1 MPLIE
6 SDPKG
11 KKVSLTIEVDRKTNA
26 MLKKYTRFSGAD
38 TEKIV
43 AGALRRLFD
52 QDEEF
57 GPWLEK
63 HGNSGKE
70 PPSPGAP
77 AHTSSRTQDTE

>member
-11 KKVSLTIEVDRKTNA
+11 KKVSLTIELDRKTNA
-26 MLKKYTRFSGAD
+26 MLKKYTRFSRAD

-57 GPWLEK
+57 GPWLKK
-63 HGNSGKE
+63 HGNTGKE

-77 AHTSSRTQDTE
+77 AHHSSGAQDAE

>member
-11 KKVSLTIEVDRKTNA
+11 KKVSLTIELDRKTKA

-57 GPWLEK
+57 APWLKK
-63 HGNSGKE
+63 HGNTGKE
-70 PPSPGAP
+70 PPSPAAP
-77 AHTSSRTQDTE
+77 AHPSSGARDTE

>member
-11 KKVSLTIEVDRKTNA
+11 KKVSLTLELDRKTSA
-26 MLKKYTRFSGAD
+26 MLKKYIRFSGAD

-63 HGNSGKE
+63 QRHAGTE

-77 AHTSSRTQDTE
+77 AHPSSGAQDTE

>member
-11 KKVSLTIEVDRKTNA
+11 KKVSLTLDLDRKTNA

-57 GPWLEK
+57 RPWLKKQET
-63 HGNSGKE
+63 SGKE

-77 AHTSSRTQDTE
+77 AHPSSGARDTE